1 MSGSTRAAALVLGG
15 VRGLSPES
23 SDDEAREHITAYA
36 RAGIRSFLFPGFLIL
51 DPSRL
56 SGLVLFARAA
66 VEEAGSG
73 RGLIALGG
81 NREPSFGLPPLPQA
95 PTPLALA
102 SSGSAI
108 GAKRTGAYL
117 ASLLAPCGV
126 DMVFAPRLDLA
137 SDPKD
142 PSGALEGFG
151 EDSRVA
157 GVLGAAYA
165 KGLARG
171 GLLSCIGRFPGLGAT
186 CSDCYEGMSFIA
198 LPVERLERCE
208 MRPFAQVVSAGVAAV
223 LVGRV
228 LVPALESSRIPASAS
243 ARVIEGR
250 LREAMGFH
258 GLVVGD
264 DIGAGEEAGKS
275 ALLGALAGC
284 DLCLYSRPNDA
295 LAAAAALDRAMISGA
310 LPAVRVEMS
319 RRRFERVLCSKK
331 PSSLSRSS
339 SKAESLLH
347 KASQEIER
355 SVTLL
360 RGSLVLD
367 AAQDSDFGTVLVVVF
382 LPPKGASDA
391 SEAEAVVA
399 RFQSELPGA
408 EILGLS
414 ADAGSE
420 EFERLAGL
428 LAVRERFVEAVI
440 LSYDAHF
447 RPGQEGVARLVEE
460 NLPRFR
466 VVAMRDP
473 YDAAFFPKAVGLG
486 AAYGFSE
493 PCARA
498 VARIL
503 SGKAKA
509 RGGHPVEVIG
519 LEV

>member
-1 MSGSTRAAALVLGG
+1 MSGSTRAAAIVLGG
-15 VRGLSPES
+15 VRGLSPDS
-23 SDDEAREHITAYA
+23 SDDEARELITAYA
-36 RAGIRSFLFPGFLIL
+36 RAGIRSFLFPGFLVS
-51 DPSRL
+51 DPLRL
-56 SGLVLFARAA
+56 SDLVLFVRTA
-66 VEEAGSG
+66 VKATGSG
-73 RGLIALGG
+73 RALVALGG
-81 NREPSFGLPPLPQA
+81 NREPSFGLPPLSKA

-102 SSGSAI
+102 SSGSAR

-117 ASLLAPCGV
+117 ASLLSPCGV

-151 EDSRVA
+151 EDSRLA
-157 GVLGAAYA
+157 GSLGAAYA

-171 GLLSCIGRFPGLGAT
+171 GLLSCVGRFPGLGAT

-208 MRPFAQVVSAGVAAV
+208 MRPFANAVSSGVAAI

-228 LVPALESSRIPASAS
+228 LVPALESARIPASAS
-243 ARVIEGR
+243 ARVIEGW
-250 LREAMGFH
+250 LREAMGFR
-258 GLVVGD
+258 GLVIGD

-275 ALLGALAGC
+275 AVLGALAGC

-295 LAAAAALDRAMISGA
+295 LAAAAALDRAMSSGA

-319 RRRFERVLCSKK
+319 RRRFERILSQRRQV
-331 PSSLSRSS
+331 PSLRSPRKVEAFLI
-339 SKAESLLH
+339 KANREV
-347 KASQEIER
+347 ER
-355 SVTLL
+355 SVTEL

-367 AAQDSDFGTVLVVVF
+367 AAQGSDFGTVLVVVF
-382 LPPKGASDA
+382 LPPSEASDA
-391 SEAEAVVA
+391 TESAAVVA
-399 RFQSELPGA
+399 RLQSELPGA
-408 EILGLS
+408 EILGLP
-414 ADAGSE
+414 ANAGSE

-428 LAVRERFVEAVI
+428 LAVRERFAEAVI

-493 PCARA
+493 LCARA

-509 RGGHPVEVIG
+509 SGGHPVEVIG